1 MELNDVKI
9 LVNKYLDGET
19 SLAEE
24 RALVQYL
31 ESCDELDDELRSV
44 KTMLDVFALQRSV
57 VAPKK
62 VVAAPQSRPR
72 FTLGLR
78 RVASIVAAACVV
90 VVAVFMAY
98 DYAGQSAD
106 DSLVCYVDGVM
117 VDDEARALKESE
129 RVVSTVFS
137 NVNMALLTVNNI
149 TSGVSK

>member
-44 KTMLDVFALQRSV
+44 KSMLDVFAFQRSV

-62 VVAAPQSRPR
+62 VVAVP
-72 FTLGLR
+72 
-78 RVASIVAAACVV
+78 
-90 VVAVFMAY
+90 
-98 DYAGQSAD
+98 
-106 DSLVCYVDGVM
+106 
-117 VDDEARALKESE
+117 
-129 RVVSTVFS
+129 
-137 NVNMALLTVNNI
+137 
-149 TSGVSK
+149 